1 MKIILLILHSY
12 LVVSSVLNVISH
24 LQDAN
29 KAGLISWMISTLC
42 WLILVIWDVCNIA
55 K

>member
-1 MKIILLILHSY
+1 MKFILLILHSY
-12 LVVSSVLNVISH
+12 LVISSVLNAIYH

-29 KAGLISWMISTLC
+29 KVVPIIWMISALC